1 MNMKPF
7 RILILCLLLLTATF
21 LIEARCS
28 AQAFCALRDPT
39 AKIYESYPT
48 ATSYRSLVRTVDENI
63 RQQVARE
70 LPFNIHFNELGR
82 HTLYLAVKE
91 SQPVG
96 LVHARSEAGNWGL
109 TEIVWSLTPNL
120 TVEDFSFQ
128 RCRSR
133 KRSDVETAEFKRQLQ
148 GKSFRDLKQMLN
160 ANGTDIVGDKLKIG
174 SESRE
179 LAAMVV
185 RSALKTILVSKLA
198 WAKELSI
205 IQPLYFARAAFD
217 SVAVVEKVEGPYT
230 NNVLQEFSQHFKTGG
245 KPGQFNI
252 KRDEVLLLLCSDKNN
267 KPLGY
272 VVRTPW
278 KSMNTEMLL
287 WWTIRNDNVVKDV
300 VAADGW
306 PDEKSKKAFQA
317 AIGLASDQFHKCSTA
332 AELSGAEVLLL
343 CKHN

>member
-1 MNMKPF
+1 M
-7 RILILCLLLLTATF
+7 ILCLLLTTL
-21 LIEARCS
+21 LIEARCD

-39 AKIYESYPT
+39 ANIYASYPT
-48 ATSYRSLVRTVDENI
+48 ATSYRSLVRTIDENI
-63 RQQVARE
+63 RQQVAKE
-70 LPFNIHFNELGR
+70 LPFNIHFNELGK
-82 HTLYLAVKE
+82 HTLYLAVKG

-96 LVHARSEAGNWGL
+96 LIHARSEAGNWGL
-109 TEIVWSLTPNL
+109 TEIVWALTPNL

-133 KRSDVETAEFKRQLQ
+133 KRSEVETAEFKRQLQ
-148 GKSFRDLKQMLN
+148 GKSFQDLKRLLT
-160 ANGTDIVGDKLKIG
+160 ADGTAIVGDKLKIEPG
-174 SESRE
+174 SRE

-198 WAKELSI
+198 WSKDLSV
-205 IQPLYFARAAFD
+205 IQPLYFANAAFD
-217 SVAVVEKVEGPYT
+217 GVAVVEKVEGPYT
-230 NNVLQEFSQHFKTGG
+230 NNVLQEFAQHFKTGNNEN
-245 KPGQFNI
+245 QFNI
-252 KRDEVLLLLCSDKNN
+252 KRDDVLLLLCSDKNN

-287 WWTIRNDNVVKDV
+287 WWTIRNDNVVEDV
-300 VAADGW
+300 IAADGW
-306 PDEKSKKAFQA
+306 PDEKSRKAFQS

-332 AELSGAEVLLL
+332 AELTGAEVLLL